1 MSISKHFYIIIYF
14 SFYSLNLTFSQQNWD
29 VVLPNIGT
37 FSSPRV
43 ADLNGDGIKDIVMGA
58 GRLEFQHCDS
68 AIIALDGR
76 DGKLLWKNSARDQIF
91 GSPTLY
97 DVNKDGVHDIFIT
110 GRSSEFKVLDGV
122 SGKAIWSF
130 DSTFYSKNHTK
141 RWFNF
146 YNPQLIN
153 DLDNDGLKDILVSNG
168 GDIWV
173 KPFDINRAPGR
184 IVILSSAS
192 GKILAEAEMPDKKE
206 IYMSIAI
213 RIDDKNFENS
223 KIIFGT
229 GGETVP
235 GNLFVGTIGM
245 VLKADLSAAIKLSF
259 GPEKGFISP
268 PAWVDITGD
277 NIEDIV
283 ANSVDGRVLTF
294 DGVNFNAIWE
304 VKIPGTEA
312 YSSMAIGQFNN
323 DKTPD
328 FFVSFAQ
335 GVWPNLSWTKQAMIN
350 GKNGIVEYT
359 DSLGYYQTSSPVAAD
374 LNEDGIDEAILN
386 VDYQILDSLGR
397 KSFYNILY
405 AFDFPNKEAVPLI
418 NGEPGHNV
426 SVTPWIGDLDSDGFL
441 DIVYSHGT
449 NKYQTYTFDGLKVNC
464 LKTKIPISKPIK
476 WGSYMG
482 SNCDGVYR

>member
-1 MSISKHFYIIIYF
+1 M
-14 SFYSLNLTFSQQNWD
+14 
-29 VVLPNIGT
+29 
-37 FSSPRV
+37 
-43 ADLNGDGIKDIVMGA
+43 
-58 GRLEFQHCDS
+58 
-68 AIIALDGR
+68 
-76 DGKLLWKNSARDQIF
+76 
-91 GSPTLY
+91 
-97 DVNKDGVHDIFIT
+97 
-110 GRSSEFKVLDGV
+110 
-122 SGKAIWSF
+122 
-130 DSTFYSKNHTK
+130 
-141 RWFNF
+141 
-146 YNPQLIN
+146 
-153 DLDNDGLKDILVSNG
+153 
-168 GDIWV
+168 
-173 KPFDINRAPGR
+173 
-184 IVILSSAS
+184 SSAS

-206 IYMSIAI
+206 IYMSVAI
-213 RIDDKNFENS
+213 RIDEKNFENS

-235 GNLFVGTIGM
+235 GNLFIGTIGM
-245 VLKADLSAAIKLSF
+245 ILKADLSSAIKLAI

-277 NIEDIV
+277 GIEDIV

-294 DGVNFNAIWE
+294 DGVNFKPIWE

-312 YSSMAIGQFNN
+312 YSSMAIGQFNA

-335 GVWPNLSWTKQAMIN
+335 GVWPDLSWTKQAMIN
-350 GKNGIVEYT
+350 GKNGMVEYA
-359 DSLGYYQTSSPVAAD
+359 DSLGYYQTSSPVVAD

-405 AFDFPNKEAVPLI
+405 AFDFTNKEAVPII

-426 SVTPWIGDLDSDGFL
+426 SVTPWIGDLDNDGFL

-464 LKTKIPISKPIK
+464 LKTKLPISKPIK

-482 SNCDGVYR
+482 SKYDGMYR